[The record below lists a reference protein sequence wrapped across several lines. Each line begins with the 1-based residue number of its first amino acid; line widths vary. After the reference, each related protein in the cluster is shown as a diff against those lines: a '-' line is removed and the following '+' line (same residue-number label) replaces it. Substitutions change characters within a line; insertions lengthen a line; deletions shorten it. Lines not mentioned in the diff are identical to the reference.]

1 MPKKFINF
9 CKFCKKPGNTFLA
22 SIVLT
27 LFFFALLTGLCSASD
42 FSTETRE
49 WVLDEYYS
57 TELIKTMLND
67 SASIV
72 KHFGGINIF
81 SSAQYGDKFLVGEI
95 DFGDIFD
102 ARNPINRRIFRKYAR
117 DNIAVLNV
125 GDKDFY
131 NRYAMAADK
140 FLEEFQFDAV
150 IFFPDEFHPVFTTP
164 QDSWIFVR
172 EIPWGNR
179 QGKYNITRRVR
190 NRRFAV
196 EGGIKTKPL
205 KRNKLYQ
212 YYIPK
217 AGASYEPYK
226 LIDSETIQDEPLK
239 DQPKPITSS
248 MDVHSKRI
256 EAGIIPSYLS
266 GKKNIPVGLW
276 TSGDKAMIKYKYG
289 LTYKASN
296 EEYTWGDRG
305 FYLIPLH
312 KDFWK

>member
-1 MPKKFINF
+1 M
-9 CKFCKKPGNTFLA
+9 
-22 SIVLT
+22 LT
-27 LFFFALLTGLCSASD
+27 
-42 FSTETRE
+42 
-49 WVLDEYYS
+49 
-57 TELIKTMLND
+57 D
-67 SASIV
+67 SAPIV

-81 SSAQYGDKFLVGEI
+81 SSAQYGDKFLMGEI

-140 FLEEFQFDAV
+140 FLEEYQFDAV

-164 QDSWIFVR
+164 QDPWIFIR
-172 EIPWGNR
+172 ETPWGNR
-179 QGKYNITRRVR
+179 QGKYNISHRVR
-190 NRRFAV
+190 NRRFV
-196 EGGIKTKPL
+196 IEGGISTKPL
-205 KRNKLYQ
+205 KRNELYQ

-226 LIDSETIQDEPLK
+226 LIDSESVQDEPLQ
-239 DQPKPITSS
+239 DQPKPISAS
-248 MDVHSKRI
+248 IDVHSKRI

-276 TSGDKAMIKYKYG
+276 TSGDKAIIQYKHG

-312 KDFWK
+312 TDFWK